1 MASADIKLDKERR
14 SKRFSPF
21 EKIKKRSQAMEQLQ
35 KIAAELE
42 YFDRQR
48 ESLAG
53 RSHSLQAMNFNS
65 DVRSEQIEQD

>member
-1 MASADIKLDKERR
+1 
-14 SKRFSPF
+14 
-21 EKIKKRSQAMEQLQ
+21 MEQLQ